1 MNQLAV
7 QQKLTQNSKPFSAIF
22 EFKKKKHKKIYTLFL
37 YHSVCALHNS
47 KGLSV
52 HRVLSDN
59 CGIGRVKI
67 KQNVKMP
74 YIQSI
79 IDGQQTHEKM
89 LDIMT
94 Y

>member
-22 EFKKKKHKKIYTLFL
+22 ELKKKIYTLFL
-37 YHSVCALHNS
+37 YHAVCALHNS

-89 LDIMT
+89 LDITT